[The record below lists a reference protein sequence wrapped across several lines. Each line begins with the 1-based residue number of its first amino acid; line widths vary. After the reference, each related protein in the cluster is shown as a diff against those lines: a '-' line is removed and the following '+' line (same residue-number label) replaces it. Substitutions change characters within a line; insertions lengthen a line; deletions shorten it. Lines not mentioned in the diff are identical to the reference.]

1 MSRLFPARV
10 LGPERRKSDSREREG
25 ERETKGRGRHE
36 RERER
41 EDQPREE
48 RKEEEEQDEKGEE
61 TNRLKQ
67 RENEETGEKDAT
79 VRRQPEKS
87 ADDTSSPQSE
97 SPPCRW
103 DCLFPSSTNVHSLPN
118 SLSAKQLNTHIN
130 TGDCSWRRSSKRSE
144 EVKSD
149 RAA

>member
-1 MSRLFPARV
+1 MCPVCSLPVSWDPRGGNQTA
-10 LGPERRKSDSREREG
+10 ERGR

-61 TNRLKQ
+61 TNRLNQ